1 MVAFKFHGADF
12 ASLMAQA
19 EDACL
24 VWGSEFGVWGL
35 GVGAQGLG
43 FQV

>member
-1 MVAFKFHGADF
+1 MVAFKVHGADF
-12 ASLMAQA
+12 ASLMAQV

-24 VWGSEFGVWGL
+24 VWGSEFGVCR
-35 GVGAQGLG
+35 GAQGLG